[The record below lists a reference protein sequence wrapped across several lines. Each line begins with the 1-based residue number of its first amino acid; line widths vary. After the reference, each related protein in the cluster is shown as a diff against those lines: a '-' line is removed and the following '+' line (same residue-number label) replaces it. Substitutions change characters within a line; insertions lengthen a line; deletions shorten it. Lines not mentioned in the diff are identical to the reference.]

1 MGLYWSYTLL
11 LYSPVLCTLAVI
23 KCIYL
28 PTLQPAPINPT
39 DHFDSSDTV
48 HESTS
53 QLTQIIDV
61 ENVHMVFYLFL
72 RMGTCT
78 KCVPN

>member
-11 LYSPVLCTLAVI
+11 LYSPVLCALAVI

-28 PTLQPAPINPT
+28 PILQPDPINPT
-39 DHFDSSDTV
+39 DRFDSSDTV

-53 QLTQIIDV
+53 QLTQIVDV
-61 ENVHMVFYLFL
+61 ENVHVVFYLFL